1 MNTLVNQFNACY
13 GMPYEYAS
21 FAPGR
26 VNLIG
31 EHTDYTGGLVFPVA
45 LNIGTYVL
53 AKKRPDCTF
62 RFFSMNFEER
72 GFIEVHMDQ
81 LTFDQKHD
89 WANYPK
95 GVIDT
100 LLKEGAVLEFGLD
113 LMFFGNIPNGAGLS
127 SSASIELATAV
138 LVNHVYGLQRSM
150 LALVKLSKATEN
162 HYIGVNC
169 GIMDQFVIGMGKK
182 EHALLLNTHDLSFEQ
197 VPLSLGENRLIVIN
211 SMVKRALSDSK
222 YNERISDAK
231 QADALLRASGVP
243 YIGAL
248 DVDDLPEVEK
258 TLNQDVLYRKIKHI
272 ITENARTR
280 KASQCLISGDLSG
293 FGQLMVESHVSLR
306 DDFMVSVP
314 ALDILVETA
323 MAFGAKGARMT
334 GAGFGG
340 CIVCV
345 VPSQSVDAFIR
356 QVGRTY
362 ETEMGLIP
370 EFYVVSSDDGAR
382 MINLEEEA

>member
-1 MNTLVNQFNACY
+1 
-13 GMPYEYAS
+13 
-21 FAPGR
+21 
-26 VNLIG
+26 
-31 EHTDYTGGLVFPVA
+31 
-45 LNIGTYVL
+45 
-53 AKKRPDCTF
+53 
-62 RFFSMNFEER
+62 
-72 GFIEVHMDQ
+72 MDQ